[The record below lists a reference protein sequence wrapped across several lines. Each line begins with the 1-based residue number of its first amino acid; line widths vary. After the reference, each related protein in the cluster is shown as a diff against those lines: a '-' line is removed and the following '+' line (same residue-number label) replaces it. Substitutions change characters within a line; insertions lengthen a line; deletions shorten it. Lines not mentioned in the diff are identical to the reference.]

1 MSSCAIERILW
12 LLAVLVLFAVLFM
25 GDLRLVGMTITV
37 VAAVWY
43 GLIGPLS
50 EEVRAINLKSKGSVN

>member
-50 EEVRAINLKSKGSVN
+50 EEVRAMNLKSKGSVN